1 VNGRRIADGALEALR
16 AVTTSQLI
24 VANDAGASRWFPGER
39 VVADALA
46 GLGPLAGI
54 ETALLAANGQP
65 VLVLA
70 WDMPF
75 VHAGLLREIAERGA
89 GGARAVVPRHGVRM
103 QPQPLCAYYP
113 ASARDVCRELLE
125 RGERRAA
132 ALAEA
137 LPHVEW
143 LRDAELEPFGDPGS
157 MFMSI
162 DTPEQLAAVGGA
174 LP

>member
-1 VNGRRIADGALEALR
+1 MNGRPIADGALADLR
-16 AVTTSQLI
+16 DVTTSQLV
-24 VANDAGASRWFPGER
+24 VANDARASGWFPGEH
-39 VVADALA
+39 VVADAVA

-54 ETALLAANGQP
+54 ETALAAANGRA

-75 VHAGLLREIAERGA
+75 VPVHLLRELARRGTA
-89 GGARAVVPRHGVRM
+89 GARAVVPRHGARM
-103 QPQPLCAYYP
+103 QLQPLCAYYP
-113 ASARDVCRELLE
+113 VASLEVCRRLLE

-132 ALAEA
+132 SLAEA
-137 LPHVEW
+137 LPNVEW
-143 LRDAELEPFGDPGS
+143 MRDGELAPFGDPAS
-157 MFMSI
+157 MFTSI